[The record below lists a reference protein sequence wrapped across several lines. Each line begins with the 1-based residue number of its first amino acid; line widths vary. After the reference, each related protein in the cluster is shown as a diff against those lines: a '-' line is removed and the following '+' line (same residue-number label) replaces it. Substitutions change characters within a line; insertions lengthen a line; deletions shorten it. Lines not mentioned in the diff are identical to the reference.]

1 MRTEGS
7 DAVTEVLQEQ
17 GERLQEQEAL
27 SLTSLRVGYE
37 KRVICESV
45 DLKILRGSYT
55 AIIGPNACGK
65 STLLRAVARVLPTM
79 AGSVLLDGRD
89 IREVP
94 TRELATRLGLLPQTS
109 LAPEGIRV
117 ADLVARGRYPHQGMF
132 DRWSERDE
140 AAVITA
146 LEATG
151 ITDLSGRLVEELSGG
166 QRQRVWVAM
175 ALTQETSVLLLD
187 EPTTFLD
194 ITHQY
199 GLLALFERLRTG
211 LGCTVM
217 VVLHDL
223 NQAARLE
230 EVYDLPCRVMADPED
245 HHVLVERGIVGEQ
258 RLADRRQGDVPGTDR
273 DARGADH
280 DQERGDREQPG
291 QATGVAASQPRG
303 ALRPGRPGPCPRRVR
318 RPARAGRR
326 RAHKPTASNMRC
338 TSSAISSASPS
349 LAYRARTRS
358 WKPSPSSS

>member
-1 MRTEGS
+1 MEQTVI
-7 DAVTEVLQEQ
+7 DTAEVPSTVHATPA
-17 GERLQEQEAL
+17 GEAL
-27 SLTSLRVGYE
+27 RLESLRVGYE

-45 DLKILRGSYT
+45 DLQILRGSYT
-55 AIIGPNACGK
+55 AVIGPNACGK

-94 TRELATRLGLLPQTS
+94 TKELATRLGLLPQTS

-140 AAVITA
+140 TAVIAA

-175 ALTQETSVLLLD
+175 ALAQETPVLLLD

-199 GLLALFERLRTG
+199 GLLDLFERLRTG
-211 LGCTVM
+211 LGRTVV

-223 NQAARLE
+223 NQAARFADHLVVMKAGAVVAAGPPAEILTAELVE
-230 EVYDLPCRVMADPED
+230 EVYELPCRVMPDPE
-245 HHVLVERGIVGEQ
+245 
-258 RLADRRQGDVPGTDR
+258 T
-273 DARGADH
+273 GA
-280 DQERGDREQPG
+280 PM
-291 QATGVAASQPRG
+291 VIPRAMG
-303 ALRPGRPGPCPRRVR
+303 
-318 RPARAGRR
+318 
-326 RAHKPTASNMRC
+326 
-338 TSSAISSASPS
+338 
-349 LAYRARTRS
+349 
-358 WKPSPSSS
+358 